1 MTDMAADAAPANET
15 RGEIGL
21 ALDGVEFTLRPSYAA
36 IDAFERET
44 GKGLMALFNEA
55 QSGIMPVKTAATIV
69 THCMRAQAAA
79 TGDSAGER
87 VQVKRIAELIV
98 EADGGV
104 MLVLIRLQRL
114 LLNAASGG
122 YTASG
127 EVKAATGT
135 TATPDA
141 A

>member
-1 MTDMAADAAPANET
+1 
-15 RGEIGL
+15 
-21 ALDGVEFTLRPSYAA
+21 
-36 IDAFERET
+36 
-44 GKGLMALFNEA
+44 
-55 QSGIMPVKTAATIV
+55 
-69 THCMRAQAAA
+69 
-79 TGDSAGER
+79 
-87 VQVKRIAELIV
+87 
-98 EADGGV
+98 

-135 TATPDA
+135 TATLDA